1 MRTILRRSSP
11 LVYVLVIALLSMS
24 LPQGRAQAA
33 IVSTE
38 SVINV
43 TQDSQAD
50 RDRVRAFLARAEVQA
65 QMQTYGISPEEAVA
79 RVDALTDREIAL
91 IAGELDRLPAGGYYE
106 LGAAALLGVVLIAA
120 AILVG
125 VGLIAGIVWVFKRL
139 TGAREQ
145 KAEEPKVEE
154 QKAE

>member
-11 LVYVLVIALLSMS
+11 LVYVLVIALLSML
-24 LPQGRAQAA
+24 LPKGRAQAA

-50 RDRVRAFLARAEVQA
+50 RARVRAFLARAEVQA
-65 QMQTYGISPEEAVA
+65 QMQAHGISPEEAVA
-79 RVDALTDREIAL
+79 RVDALTDRQIAL
-91 IAGELDRLPAGGYYE
+91 IAGELDRLPAGGCGYGCGQ
-106 LGAAALLGVVLIAA
+106 GAVVLLAA
-120 AILVG
+120 AILVVVG
-125 VGLIAGIVWVFKRL
+125 VIAGIVWVFKRL

-145 KAEEPKVEE
+145 KAEEPKVQE

>member
-24 LPQGRAQAA
+24 LPKGRAQAA

-50 RDRVRAFLARAEVQA
+50 RARVRAFLARAEVQA
-65 QMQTYGISPEEAVA
+65 QMQAHGISPEEAVA
-79 RVDALTDREIAL
+79 RVDALTDREITL
-91 IAGELDRLPAGGYYE
+91 IAGELDRLPAGGYCYGCGE
-106 LGAAALLGVVLIAA
+106 VILALAFLVL
-120 AILVG
+120 AIFV
-125 VGLIAGIVWVFKRL
+125 IAGIVWVFKRL

-145 KAEEPKVEE
+145 KAEEPKVQER
-154 QKAE
+154 KAE